1 MSAKRKAL
9 RYGMKKQYQNLLN
22 EKGGIATSMKLLRSV
37 LAVGFAMTPWLGGE
51 ALAAG
56 NGIVRVDG
64 ASGVPESYLQNG
76 ATTADIFAEQVSGA
90 TGLNRFKY
98 FDVGAGQIANLA
110 FALFYLG
117 VLPSLYRDCYRNCTP
132 SYELLVQ

>member
-1 MSAKRKAL
+1 MSTKRKAL

-76 ATTADIFAEQVSGA
+76 ATTADIFAEQVSGT

-98 FDVGAGQIANLA
+98 FDVGAGQIANLY
-110 FALFYLG
+110 FQKKNGDPL
-117 VLPSLYRDCYRNCTP
+117 NT
-132 SYELLVQ
+132 LVNTVES